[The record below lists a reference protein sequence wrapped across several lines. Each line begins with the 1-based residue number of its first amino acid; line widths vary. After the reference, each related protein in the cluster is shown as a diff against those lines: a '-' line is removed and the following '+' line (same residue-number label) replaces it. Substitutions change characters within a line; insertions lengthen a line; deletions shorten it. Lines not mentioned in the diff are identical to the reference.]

1 VSAPE
6 DGESAPPRPRADD
19 GAVAGFSRLDVAGY
33 ILAFVLPLFGLA
45 VGVVLLRRP
54 DRQGAR
60 HGVWIIAISLVVCL
74 LFAAALIAGAHGLG
88 GGEAE

>member
-6 DGESAPPRPRADD
+6 NGESAHPRPRADD

-33 ILAFVLPLFGLA
+33 ILAFVLPLFGLV
-45 VGVVLLRRP
+45 VGVILLRRP
-54 DRQGAR
+54 DRQAAR
-60 HGVWIIAISLVVCL
+60 HGVWIVAISVVVCL

-88 GGEAE
+88 GGETE